1 MGYSHWGGPDRYTIF
16 SNGRDSGVCFGKLE
30 MGYSHWGGPDRYTIS
45 SNGRDSGEMVVNRV
59 GVSEI
64 VSEIVVK

>member
-1 MGYSHWGGPDRYTIF
+1 MCFGKLEMGYSHWGGPDRYTIF
-16 SNGRDSGVCFGKLE
+16 SNGRDSGE
-30 MGYSHWGGPDRYTIS
+30 ML
-45 SNGRDSGEMVVNRV
+45 VNRV